1 MQGTCALS
9 GYCMN
14 KETNELMRFEMVT
27 FSEGSWYGDYQVLIK
42 TNTAYELSVKT
53 PTIKALNRIAEDQA
67 LIFEINGDKLVK
79 ICERFPNFKRFLL
92 TRANLRRA
100 HFTEVYLENRHELM
114 LQTKIENHKA

>member
-53 PTIKALNRIAEDQA
+53 PTIKALNRIAED
-67 LIFEINGDKLVK
+67 
-79 ICERFPNFKRFLL
+79 
-92 TRANLRRA
+92 
-100 HFTEVYLENRHELM
+100 
-114 LQTKIENHKA
+114 

>member
-1 MQGTCALS
+1 
-9 GYCMN
+9 
-14 KETNELMRFEMVT
+14 MRFEMVT

-42 TNTAYELSVKT
+42 TNTAYELSVKS

-67 LIFEINGDKLVK
+67 LIFEINGDKLIK

-100 HFTEVYLENRHELM
+100 YFTEVYLENRHELM